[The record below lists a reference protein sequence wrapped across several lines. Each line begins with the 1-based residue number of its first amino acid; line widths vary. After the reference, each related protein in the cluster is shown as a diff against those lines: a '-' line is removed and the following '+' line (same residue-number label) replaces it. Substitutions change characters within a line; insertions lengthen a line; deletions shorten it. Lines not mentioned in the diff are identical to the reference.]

1 MQLEPMSGP
10 QMPVKVWRM
19 SSELCY
25 GSLCQVSDYGYPDFY
40 LKTEYSL
47 LSRGRRRGIT
57 HRAGSCAHCNA
68 LALFFGVEVTSRC
81 LIWNIHPKLLK
92 VFFKTLASGSKSC
105 LRTWWREKSKGLP
118 PPLALALMLGQAD
131 NPAALPR
138 KKHNWKMLPRWQYW
152 LLGLSRR

>member
-19 SSELCY
+19 SSKLCY

-57 HRAGSCAHCNA
+57 HRAGSCAHCDA
-68 LALFFGVEVTSRC
+68 LALFFGVEVNCRC

-105 LRTWWREKSKGLP
+105 LRTWWREKSKGP
-118 PPLALALMLGQAD
+118 FGFSPEVSTGRQSCCFT
-131 NPAALPR
+131 
-138 KKHNWKMLPRWQYW
+138 KKKT
-152 LLGLSRR
+152 

>member
-47 LSRGRRRGIT
+47 LLRGRRRGIT

-92 VFFKTLASGSKSC
+92 VFFKNTGFRLKKLLKDLVEGEEQRTSSTFSVSPEVRTGRQSC
-105 LRTWWREKSKGLP
+105 CFT
-118 PPLALALMLGQAD
+118 
-131 NPAALPR
+131 
-138 KKHNWKMLPRWQYW
+138 KKKT
-152 LLGLSRR
+152 